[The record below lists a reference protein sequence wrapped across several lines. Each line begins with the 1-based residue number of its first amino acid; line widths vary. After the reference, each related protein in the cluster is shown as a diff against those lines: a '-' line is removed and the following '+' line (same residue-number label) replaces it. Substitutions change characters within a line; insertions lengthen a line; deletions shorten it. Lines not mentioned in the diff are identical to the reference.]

1 LITIHLL
8 GAGIVGFFLAIWAI
22 TLDAQPI
29 VPKDVWW
36 LAVGWSHLVGLQEVW
51 WAAGWLYLFVTA
63 ARATYVARFYFA
75 FSKRLSTESDKLYAL
90 DLSRSVLV
98 KSISSVSQSILLFWV
113 GISSAILLIG
123 PFIRLAANGVH
134 DTLDWHIFLG
144 SRTAFTLLVV
154 PVVSVFSLPFGTYV
168 FIRSEHA
175 IKSATDTVLNETL
188 VAVER

>member
-1 LITIHLL
+1 
-8 GAGIVGFFLAIWAI
+8 
-22 TLDAQPI
+22 
-29 VPKDVWW
+29 

-123 PFIRLAANGVH
+123 PFIRLAANGSRHPRLAYISRFSHRVH
-134 DTLDWHIFLG
+134 TFSG
-144 SRTAFTLLVV
+144 ASRKRFFA
-154 PVVSVFSLPFGTYV
+154 SVWNVCLYS
-168 FIRSEHA
+168 
-175 IKSATDTVLNETL
+175 
-188 VAVER
+188 